1 MKTAFLALG
10 AAMLISA
17 VSTSAFAGQ
26 CRDPWVTR
34 AVEQVTGHVPS
45 GSYESGDCNI
55 YNYGGGHWS
64 SYPDLVNKVRAH
76 FGIRTAGVCNDPW
89 VTSAVRQ
96 VTGRVPN
103 GSGNSG
109 DCNIY
114 RYGGGHWSSYSD
126 LVNKVRVAFGDT
138 ILPGA
143 TGQIDLNR
151 ARGMN
156 IRPGV
161 NGAGVITAGGA
172 NVITAGGANVIT
184 AGGANM
190 TAHGSGN

>member
-1 MKTAFLALG
+1 MSQVDPTNQATAISTIT
-10 AAMLISA
+10 AAATGPAIPILSIRSA
-17 VSTSAFAGQ
+17 HIFG
-26 CRDPWVTR
+26 
-34 AVEQVTGHVPS
+34 S
-45 GSYESGDCNI
+45 GLREYATIPG
-55 YNYGGGHWS
+55 
-64 SYPDLVNKVRAH
+64 
-76 FGIRTAGVCNDPW
+76 
-89 VTSAVRQ
+89 VTSAVPQ

-138 ILPGA
+138 IRPGA

-172 NVITAGGANVIT
+172 N
-184 AGGANM
+184 M